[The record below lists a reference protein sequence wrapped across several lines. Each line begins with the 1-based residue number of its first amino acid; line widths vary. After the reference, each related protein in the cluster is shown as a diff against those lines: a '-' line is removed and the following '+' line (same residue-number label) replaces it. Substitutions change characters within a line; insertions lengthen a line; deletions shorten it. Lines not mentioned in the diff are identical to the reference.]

1 MAAPPWSLSVAQT
14 VALIEEKLAAAGYDH
29 TVDRAA
35 LHAGTAAA
43 CYSIAPHCCHA
54 LLRLL
59 RGTAYE
65 RPRCALLLQVATL
78 SVSKH

>member
-35 LHAGTAAA
+35 LHAGTPAA
-43 CYSIAPHCCHA
+43 CTQI
-54 LLRLL
+54 LR
-59 RGTAYE
+59 RAG
-65 RPRCALLLQVATL
+65 CM
-78 SVSKH
+78 

>member
-35 LHAGTAAA
+35 AHRLATADGCSAA
-43 CYSIAPHCCHA
+43 LAW
-54 LLRLL
+54 LL
-59 RGTAYE
+59 RGFE
-65 RPRCALLLQVATL
+65 WRRRLLQLRRAPRQ
-78 SVSKH
+78 SAGAFA